1 MVNQRVDLN
10 NDRWNCGQMLQKEI
24 ISAWSFH
31 ARQEPNLNEGLP
43 ESVKTREL
51 HHVPV

>member
-1 MVNQRVDLN
+1 MIVGTVVKYFK
-10 NDRWNCGQMLQKEI
+10 KEI

-31 ARQEPNLNEGLP
+31 ARQETNLNEGLP